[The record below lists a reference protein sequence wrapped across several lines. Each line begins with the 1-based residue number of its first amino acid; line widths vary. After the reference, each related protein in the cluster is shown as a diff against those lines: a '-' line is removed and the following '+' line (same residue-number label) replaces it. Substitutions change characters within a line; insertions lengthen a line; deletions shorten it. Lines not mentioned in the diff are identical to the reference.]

1 MYKSVA
7 KTIET
12 HTMGEP
18 TRIIYDGL
26 PTIKGKTMIEKKEY
40 FKNNYDNY
48 RKLLLLEPR
57 GHKNMF
63 GAILTSPCNERADIG
78 VIFID
83 NDGYLDMCVHG
94 SMGISVALYEK
105 LGIKNEKII
114 LDTPSGTIET
124 NLEIKNNEIE
134 KVSIKNVESFLYK
147 SNQELYLEG
156 FGKINYDI
164 CYGGNF
170 FALINVDELNIKIE
184 YKNKEKLEEI
194 GMKVKEEINNNVDL
208 HHELFGKIIINLVEF
223 YEEYSPT
230 YFKNFVVF
238 GNKQIDRSPCGTG
251 TSAKLAQLY
260 YYKKIGINEDII
272 VESIIGTKFIGRI
285 IDYRE
290 NHGYNLI
297 IPIIEGNAFII
308 GYNNYVISNLDKIK
322 SGFIL

>member
-1 MYKSVA
+1 MN
-7 KTIET
+7 
-12 HTMGEP
+12 
-18 TRIIYDGL
+18 IIYL
-26 PTIKGKTMIEKKEY
+26 KNLLKSLLISIVLFLVFTLIVTILNY
-40 FKNNYDNY
+40 FN
-48 RKLLLLEPR
+48 LLSIN
-57 GHKNMF
+57 GMN
-63 GAILTSPCNERADIG
+63 
-78 VIFID
+78 
-83 NDGYLDMCVHG
+83 
-94 SMGISVALYEK
+94 IS
-105 LGIKNEKII
+105 
-114 LDTPSGTIET
+114 
-124 NLEIKNNEIE
+124 
-134 KVSIKNVESFLYK
+134 
-147 SNQELYLEG
+147 
-156 FGKINYDI
+156 
-164 CYGGNF
+164 
-170 FALINVDELNIKIE
+170 
-184 YKNKEKLEEI
+184 
-194 GMKVKEEINNNVDL
+194 
-208 HHELFGKIIINLVEF
+208 KIIINLVEF